1 MSGNTPSCDN
11 PVRFVC
17 KFVLGGA
24 VPQEPFHIVSNNPV
38 CWFSALVC
46 IWIHHAKNKCEKFGF
61 MTDFQHRC
69 TLVFVCCS
77 IFEMACDAQDLRCK
91 WFHGLGPGFGI
102 VAMFFG
108 GHFFRLKKNV
118 CFVWMILSRSFSKK
132 MMVGLSQKIK
142 SLNTPTFEQTVK
154 QLDFHRAQ
162 FT

>member
-17 KFVLGGA
+17 KCVLGGA

-91 WFHGLGPGFGI
+91 WFHGLGPRFGI

-108 GHFFRLKKNV
+108 GHFFRLKKMCVLFEWFLAALLAKNDGRPFPKNQISQYTHMWTN
-118 CFVWMILSRSFSKK
+118 CQATRLS
-132 MMVGLSQKIK
+132 
-142 SLNTPTFEQTVK
+142 
-154 QLDFHRAQ
+154 
-162 FT
+162 